1 MATWL
6 THLRI
11 AEKIKNRIK
20 DMDLDY
26 LMAGSIAPDS
36 GRPDE
41 TYRKYEP
48 SKEITHFKKE
58 KNDEVYIDF
67 TAFYNKHLQP
77 EKLIMRSDKTRS
89 FYWGY
94 YFHLLTDKLWFNDYF
109 QPNKNKFQGKGDF
122 VDLIR
127 DEMYSLD
134 FQYLEENTEA
144 YIFKEFLN
152 MNIRVDFIEE
162 FSPEILYETIDR
174 IKEYYLKESFK
185 LNRNYEFLNLEIIEK
200 FISDATEIC
209 INAMYK

>member
-36 GRPDE
+36 GKPDE
-41 TYRKYEP
+41 NYRNYTP

-58 KNDEVYIDF
+58 KHGEAYIDLN
-67 TAFYNKHLQP
+67 AFYDKHLKP

-94 YFHLLTDKLWFNDYF
+94 YFHLLSDKLWLNNYF
-109 QPNKNKFQGKGDF
+109 EPNKNKLTREDDF
-122 VDLIR
+122 VNLIK

-134 FQYLEENTEA
+134 FEYLEVNTEN
-144 YIFKEFLN
+144 YIFKEF
-152 MNIRVDFIEE
+152 MNINIKADFLEE
-162 FSPEILYETIDR
+162 FSPKILYETIDR
-174 IKEYYLKESFK
+174 IKEYYSKESFK
-185 LNRNYEFLNLEIIEK
+185 LNRDYEFLNLEAIEK
-200 FISDATEIC
+200 FVNDAAEIC
-209 INAMYK
+209 INTMFK

>member
-11 AEKIKNRIK
+11 AEKIISRIK
-20 DMDLDY
+20 GMDLDY

-41 TYRKYEP
+41 AYRNYEP

-58 KNDEVYIDF
+58 KDGETYIDL

-77 EKLIMRSDKTRS
+77 GRLMIRSDKTRS

-94 YFHLLTDKLWFNDYF
+94 YFHLLTDKLWYNNYYK
-109 QPNKNKFQGKGDF
+109 PNKDKFQGEGDF

-134 FQYLEENTEA
+134 FEYLKINAETS
-144 YIFKEFLN
+144 IFKEF
-152 MNIRVDFIEE
+152 MNINIKADFLEE

-174 IKEYYLKESFK
+174 IKNYYTEESFK
-185 LNRNYEFLNLEIIEK
+185 LNRDYEFISLETIES
-200 FISDATEIC
+200 FVDNAAETC
-209 INAMYK
+209 INTMYN